1 MEQPGY
7 AQMRKLI
14 QFQQYQFEPL
24 FVREKLGFDVEAVTT
39 SDADALY
46 ITPSNQYPMAP
57 HSIPS
62 KEERSSTGQ
71 LSNHVGSSR
80 TIMTANSSLLIA
92 PIPAYKG

>member
-24 FVREKLGFDVEAVTT
+24 FVREKPGFDVEAVTT

-46 ITPSNQYPMAP
+46 ITPSNQYPMGTTNTEQRGKIINWAV
-57 HSIPS
+57 
-62 KEERSSTGQ
+62 EQ
-71 LSNHVGSSR
+71 SR
-80 TIMTANSSLLIA
+80 
-92 PIPAYKG
+92 